1 MVASIGRRGPPGLE
15 SIGRLENSGTVSG
28 IVTGTRRPA
37 IHRDRRP
44 VRTSYGEAARPTPSH
59 TTKALT
65 RRAFLKGS
73 SLLAVSGLAFLAAPH
88 RAFAAK
94 PGYNRYNNA
103 VGDFATHVREI
114 ESGGRNVA
122 GSDYAFAH
130 GIPVA
135 APIGG
140 RVAYVQDFKNG
151 TAGKTVV
158 IEYGIVD
165 VQIAHL
171 ERLFVGR
178 GDALDRSTC
187 IGTQGKNSAVGGK
200 AAVSH
205 LHISVYGCGAFYD
218 YRQVPPG
225 GNRHR
230 AFYLLN
236 PDALTPR
243 RDPREIL
250 TDCPWDGEADHDT
263 PYLDYVDTHVRGGLE
278 RLVRDFPDHELARFI
293 GRSLKS
299 RSLAETLRRVWIKHE
314 RRADDA
320 LTRRFEGIFAHVR
333 EAGRLLTLTSP
344 YFDHT
349 NPRTILKVADANPEP
364 ARSLILDPRF
374 YGRYVPRGAAPQA

>member
-1 MVASIGRRGPPGLE
+1 MVASSGRRSPLGLE
-15 SIGRLENSGTVSG
+15 SIGRLENSGTVSAA
-28 IVTGTRRPA
+28 VTRT
-37 IHRDRRP
+37 RRP
-44 VRTSYGEAARPTPSH
+44 VRISDGGAT
-59 TTKALT
+59 ALT
-65 RRAFLKGS
+65 RRAFLGGGT
-73 SLLAVSGLAFLAAPH
+73 LLTASGIAFLAAPH

-94 PGYNRYNNA
+94 PGYNRYNN
-103 VGDFATHVREI
+103 VTGDFATHVREI
-114 ESGGRNVA
+114 EAGGRNVA

-140 RVAYVQDFKNG
+140 RVAYVVDFKNG

-165 VQIAHL
+165 IQIAHL
-171 ERLFVGR
+171 ESLFVGR
-178 GDALDRSTC
+178 GDTLDRSTC
-187 IGTQGKNSAVGGK
+187 IGTQGKNPAVNGK

-218 YRQVPPG
+218 YRQLAPG
-225 GNRHR
+225 DNRKR

-243 RDPREIL
+243 RAAREIL
-250 TDCPWDGEADHDT
+250 TDCPWDGEADYDT
-263 PYLDYVDTHVRGGLE
+263 PYLDFVDTHVRGGLE
-278 RLVRDFPDHELARFI
+278 RVARDFPDDELARFI

-299 RSLAETLRRVWIKHE
+299 RTLAETLRRVWIKFQ

-320 LTRRFEGIFAHVR
+320 LTHRFELIFAHVKG
-333 EAGRLLTLTSP
+333 AGRLLKLTSP

-349 NPRTILKVADANPEP
+349 SPRTILKVANANPEP
-364 ARSLILDPRF
+364 ARSLILDPKF
-374 YGRYVPRGAAPQA
+374 YGRYLPTGAAPQA